1 VREMGGPYHTRA
13 QYAYSEGISAERLA
27 HQTKTLKRDCDMI
40 FVRSVPARQGQPK
53 DTAAIAVCFVVLR
66 ALGDPSCR
74 LNEAV
79 QDENQAS
86 QKRINHLIMSIC
98 ILPV

>member
-1 VREMGGPYHTRA
+1 MHEMGGAYHTRA
-13 QYAYSEGISAERLA
+13 QYAYSGDISAERSA

-40 FVRSVPARQGQPK
+40 FVQSVPARQGQPK

-98 ILPV
+98 IRLK